1 MIISGGVNVY
11 PQEIENTLI
20 THERVADVA
29 VFGIPNAEFGEE
41 VKAVVQPR
49 HWSDA
54 GDELAQ
60 ELMQLCKRRLS
71 GVKCPRSID
80 FKRELPRLDNGK
92 LYKRLLRDSYLRT
105 D

>member
-1 MIISGGVNVY
+1 
-11 PQEIENTLI
+11 
-20 THERVADVA
+20 
-29 VFGIPNAEFGEE
+29 
-41 VKAVVQPR
+41 VQPR

-60 ELMQLCKRRLS
+60 ELMQWCKIRLS